1 MKSAN
6 CKGIDKQDRPVQPPP
21 SPSPTV
27 QAGRQVSRVS
37 ADSSIGS
44 RVRVGVLGAWHYL
57 QVTRKPDVNGSSCRM
72 RPGSGTKEEIKICRH
87 KTARFEFWRDF
98 WLRLCI
104 NFRLPAR
111 GWRGGV
117 GGGVAGLLGTVAGN
131 NIHPTAPHSCP
142 VSQTGA
148 EVHCSPAAWSCI
160 IKICKSRPG
169 YVNSSSTACLSHVSV
184 CGCVCVCVWV
194 VRAGRGSARWLMP

>member
-1 MKSAN
+1 MQTAKESTN
-6 CKGIDKQDRPVQPPP
+6 RIGPSSPPVPLFR
-21 SPSPTV
+21 

-44 RVRVGVLGAWHYL
+44 RVRVGGLGAWHYL

-117 GGGVAGLLGTVAGN
+117 GGGVAGNGGWQQYTPHRPL
-131 NIHPTAPHSCP
+131 TAA
-142 VSQTGA
+142 QYL
-148 EVHCSPAAWSCI
+148 
-160 IKICKSRPG
+160 RPG
-169 YVNSSSTACLSHVSV
+169 QKSIAALQPGHVSSKYANLD
-184 CGCVCVCVWV
+184 
-194 VRAGRGSARWLMP
+194 RAT

>member
-1 MKSAN
+1 MQTAKESTN
-6 CKGIDKQDRPVQPPP
+6 RIGLSSPPP
-21 SPSPTV
+21 SSPTV

-37 ADSSIGS
+37 ADSSSGSIGS
-44 RVRVGVLGAWHYL
+44 RVRVGLLGAWHYL

-111 GWRGGV
+111 GWRSRWGGRWERWL
-117 GGGVAGLLGTVAGN
+117 AT
-131 NIHPTAPHSCP
+131 IYTPPPPHSCP

-184 CGCVCVCVWV
+184 CGCVSVCVCGSSGGSWV
-194 VRAGRGSARWLMP
+194 S

>member
-1 MKSAN
+1 MQTAKESTN
-6 CKGIDKQDRPVQPPP
+6 RIGPSSPPVPLFR
-21 SPSPTV
+21 

-44 RVRVGVLGAWHYL
+44 RVRVGGLGAWHYL

-117 GGGVAGLLGTVAGN
+117 GGGVARLLGTVAGN
-131 NIHPTAPHSCP
+131 NIHPTAPSQLPSISDRGRSPLQPCSLVMYHQNMQISTGLRELQLHSVPLTC
-142 VSQTGA
+142 VC
-148 EVHCSPAAWSCI
+148 VWVCI
-160 IKICKSRPG
+160 
-169 YVNSSSTACLSHVSV
+169 
-184 CGCVCVCVWV
+184 CVCVWV
-194 VRAGRGSARWLMP
+194 VRAGRGSARRLMP

>member
-1 MKSAN
+1 MQTAKESTN
-6 CKGIDKQDRPVQPPP
+6 RIGLSSPPP
-21 SPSPTV
+21 LHPSPTV
-27 QAGRQVSRVS
+27 HAGRQVSRVS

-111 GWRGGV
+111 GCRGGV
-117 GGGVAGLLGTVAGN
+117 GGWVAGN
-131 NIHPTAPHSCP
+131 GGWQQYTPHRPLTAA
-142 VSQTGA
+142 QYL
-148 EVHCSPAAWSCI
+148 
-160 IKICKSRPG
+160 RPG
-169 YVNSSSTACLSHVSV
+169 QKSIAALQPGHVSSKYANLD
-184 CGCVCVCVWV
+184 
-194 VRAGRGSARWLMP
+194 RAT

>member
-1 MKSAN
+1 MQTAKESTN
-6 CKGIDKQDRPVQPPP
+6 RIGLSSPPVPLFR
-21 SPSPTV
+21 

-37 ADSSIGS
+37 ADSSSSGSIGS

-117 GGGVAGLLGTVAGN
+117 GGGVAGNGGWQQYTPPPSPSQLPSISDRGRSPLQPCSLVMYHQNMQISTGLRELQL
-131 NIHPTAPHSCP
+131 HSVP
-142 VSQTGA
+142 LT
-148 EVHCSPAAWSCI
+148 
-160 IKICKSRPG
+160 
-169 YVNSSSTACLSHVSV
+169 
-184 CGCVCVCVWV
+184 CVCVCGSVSVWV
-194 VRAGRGSARWLMP
+194 VRAGRGSASWLMP